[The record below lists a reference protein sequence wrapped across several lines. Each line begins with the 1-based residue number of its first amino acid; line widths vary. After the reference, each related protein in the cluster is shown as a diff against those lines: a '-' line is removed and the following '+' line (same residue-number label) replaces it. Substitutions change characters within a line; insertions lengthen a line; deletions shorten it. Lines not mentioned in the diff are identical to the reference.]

1 MELNRVKE
9 MIAPEMERVEETIR
23 NTLSADTEALDRLVE
38 HVSLF
43 SGKRLRPALVL
54 VVSKALGEPGEDHIK
69 LGAVIELIHTAS
81 LVHDDILDGAEMR
94 RRVPSVNHLYGNH
107 VPVLLGDLIYARAF
121 GLSLT
126 LSTPSASRVLADVT
140 QTICAGEIEQMHHRG
155 RFDMGEALY
164 YAIIEAKTASLYA
177 AACELAAEYSGAA
190 REIREALRRYGL
202 SLGIAFQIVDDCLD
216 IVGDEAVVGK
226 SLGTDTEWGKM
237 TLPLI
242 HLASTLRGE
251 EREALKGIFL
261 SEPEKDKNARIA
273 ERFDLRPSV
282 DYAFSKADGFIAAA
296 REALE
301 VLPPSPSREALDAVA
316 DFVLHRK
323 L

>member
-1 MELNRVKE
+1 MDLNRVKAL
-9 MIAPEMERVEETIR
+9 ITPEMERVESTIR
-23 NTLSADTEALDRLVE
+23 QTLSADTEALRRLVE
-38 HVSLF
+38 HLSLF
-43 SGKRLRPALVL
+43 GGKRLRPALVL
-54 VVSKALGEPGEDHIK
+54 VVSKALGETSEDHVK

-107 VPVLLGDLIYARAF
+107 VPVLLGDLVYARAF

-126 LSTPSASRVLADVT
+126 LSTPRASHVLSRVT

-155 RFDMGEALY
+155 DFEVGEALY
-164 YAIIEAKTASLYA
+164 FAIIEAKTASLYA
-177 AACELAAEYSGAA
+177 AACGLAAEYSGAPG
-190 REIREALRRYGL
+190 RVCRGLDRYGRA
-202 SLGIAFQIVDDCLD
+202 LGIAFQIVDDCLD

-242 HLASTLRGE
+242 HLAARLEGK
-251 EREALKGIFL
+251 EREALKTIFL

-273 ERFDLRPSV
+273 ERFDLGPSV
-282 DYAFSKADGFIAAA
+282 DYAFSRADGFIAEA
-296 REALE
+296 REELK
-301 VLPPSPSREALDAVA
+301 VLPPSECRDALAAVA
-316 DFVLHRK
+316 EFVLHRK